1 MTTLAE
7 LNALRVANGMT
18 ELKSWK
24 NGQAKLLEAI
34 AKLTPAEETKN
45 WVTDETEVQQTE
57 VPQVEQ
63 TEEPVS
69 NEVAPVTAET
79 VEKAPRGAIGN
90 LVMELL
96 QTEMPYEDIVKQV
109 RETYPSAKTTA
120 RSLASV
126 AMDLRA
132 AGLTI
137 PSRRKVAKA
146 KAEAVSE
153 GNG

>member
-1 MTTLAE
+1 MTTFAN

-34 AKLTPAEETKN
+34 AKLTP
-45 WVTDETEVQQTE
+45 VD
-57 VPQVEQ
+57 
-63 TEEPVS
+63 
-69 NEVAPVTAET
+69 NEVAHEEVAETPAET
-79 VEKAPRGAIGN
+79 VEQVKQTETPVADEITNVIEKAPRGAIGN

-109 RETYPSAKTTA
+109 RETYSSAKTTA
-120 RSLASV
+120 RSIASV

-137 PSRRKVAKA
+137 PSRRKVAKVKHNA
-146 KAEAVSE
+146 
-153 GNG
+153 

>member
-7 LNALRVANGMT
+7 LNALRVAKGMT

-34 AKLTPAEETKN
+34 AKLTPVDNE
-45 WVTDETEVQQTE
+45 VTHETE

-63 TEEPVS
+63 TEETVS
-69 NEVAPVTAET
+69 NEVAHVTTET

-90 LVMELL
+90 LVMDLL

-120 RSLASV
+120 RSIASV

-146 KAEAVSE
+146 KTEAVSTKVAS
-153 GNG
+153 

>member
-1 MTTLAE
+1 MTTLAQ

-34 AKLTPAEETKN
+34 AKLTPADSEVAPKT
-45 WVTDETEVQQTE
+45 VETEVQQTE

-63 TEEPVS
+63 TEETVGDKS
-69 NEVAPVTAET
+69 AHVTAET
-79 VEKAPRGAIGN
+79 AERAPRGAIGN

-96 QTEMPYEDIVKQV
+96 QTEMPYEDIVRQV
-109 RETYPSAKTTA
+109 RGAYPSARTTA
-120 RSLASV
+120 RSIASV

-153 GNG
+153 ENG

>member
-34 AKLTPAEETKN
+34 AKLTPAEAPVEEIVETPA
-45 WVTDETEVQQTE
+45 ET
-57 VPQVEQ
+57 VEQ
-63 TEEPVS
+63 AVE
-69 NEVAPVTAET
+69 NETPAETAVT

-120 RSLASV
+120 RSIASV

-146 KAEAVSE
+146 KTEVASTKVAS
-153 GNG
+153 